1 MGENQSE
8 RITKITLTFSIIA
21 VILVLGI
28 ILLPV
33 FTKPTWHEVA
43 TFSGS
48 ENEILSSFH
57 ITSDRW
63 KIHWIAAPDT
73 LSEHTKCYFYVRGD
87 NPPLRNVLEFGV
99 STASDFDDSI
109 FGFVRGTEY
118 LTGSG
123 TFNITV
129 LSFETSWG
137 ITVEA
142 YY

>member
-21 VILVLGI
+21 VIFVLGV

-43 TFSGS
+43 EFSGS
-48 ENEILSSFH
+48 DNGMLSSFH

-63 KIHWIAAPDT
+63 KIHWIASPDT
-73 LSEHTKCYFYVRGD
+73 LSEHTMCYFYVRGD
-87 NPPLRNVLEFGV
+87 NPPRPDVLEFGAP
-99 STASDFDDSI
+99 TASDFDDSI

-118 LTGSG
+118 ITGSG

-137 ITVEA
+137 IIVEA

>member
-21 VILVLGI
+21 VILVLGV

-33 FTKPTWHEVA
+33 FIKPTWHEVA
-43 TFSGS
+43 EFSGS
-48 ENEILSSFH
+48 GHELLSSFH

-63 KIHWIAAPDT
+63 KIHWIASPDT
-73 LSEHTKCYFYVRGD
+73 LSEHTICYFYVRSD
-87 NPPLRNVLEFGV
+87 DSSQDILEFGAP
-99 STASDFDDSI
+99 TASDFDDAI
-109 FGFVRGTEY
+109 FDFVRGTEY
-118 LTGSG
+118 ITGSG

-129 LSFETSWG
+129 LSFETFWG